1 MASDDEYLSDLTDIE
16 SEEDEDPK
24 NKKKSKKSS
33 WRVRKALT
41 PARATT
47 YSAQALHGS
56 PLYGLSRLTLIS
68 YYFRPNSYW

>member
-1 MASDDEYLSDLTDIE
+1 MASDDEYLSELTDIE
-16 SEEDEDPK
+16 SEEDVDPK

-56 PLYGLSRLTLIS
+56 PLYRLSRFMLIS
-68 YYFRPNSYW
+68 PYSRPNSGW